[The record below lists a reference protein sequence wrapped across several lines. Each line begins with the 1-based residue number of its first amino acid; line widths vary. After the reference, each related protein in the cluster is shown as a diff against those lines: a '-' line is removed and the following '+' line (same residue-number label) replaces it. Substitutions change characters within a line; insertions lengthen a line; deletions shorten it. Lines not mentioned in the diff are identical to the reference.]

1 MKPAAPNR
9 VLRETSFTVGR
20 QVLMIAVSLLLASLF
35 LAAAKYDMAAIVN
48 GIIDGLTSDISGT
61 IRWAT
66 PMILA
71 GLAICVTYKA
81 EVFNLGVDGQ
91 IYMGAAAATVAA
103 LRIPDLPAPLAIVTV
118 FIAAMLAGALFAL
131 IPALLKVYLN
141 TNEVVSTLLLNFIAL
156 NFIEYLVIGPLR
168 DTSTGVNLNASPVF
182 GKNTWLPR
190 LAYLQ
195 PSEANI
201 GFYIALIAA
210 VILAVVFYRMTIG
223 HEIKIV
229 GANPTL
235 AHYAGISPNRITL
248 QVMLISGAIGGLI
261 GAIEVTAIQHRLL
274 AAFNPGLGFNGVVVS
289 LLANNN
295 PIGVIF
301 SGFFFGALKNGGINM
316 ERVTDVPSAV
326 TEIVMAIVIITI
338 SARMTVPRLLKRRRK
353 ADAAALKAEGDR
365 T

>member
-1 MKPAAPNR
+1 MKATTHNR
-9 VLRETSFTVGR
+9 LLRETSATVGK
-20 QVLMIAVSLLLASLF
+20 QVLMIAISLLLASIF
-35 LAAAKYDMAAIVN
+35 LALAKYDTMAIVN
-48 GIIDGLTSDISGT
+48 GIIDGLTSDIAGT
-61 IRWAT
+61 VRWAT

-81 EVFNLGVDGQ
+81 EIFNLGVDGQ
-91 IYMGAAAATVAA
+91 IYLGGAAATVVA
-103 LRIPDLPAPLAIVTV
+103 LRIPTLPAPIAITIV
-118 FIAAMLAGALFAL
+118 FLAAMLAGALFAL

-156 NFIEYLVIGPLR
+156 NFIEYLVIGPMR
-168 DTSTGVNLNASPVF
+168 DTSTGVNLNASPVIE
-182 GKNTWLPR
+182 KNAWLPR
-190 LAYLQ
+190 LSYLQ

-201 GFYIALIAA
+201 GFYMAIIAA
-210 VILAVVFYRMTIG
+210 VILAVVFFRMTTG

-235 AHYAGISPNRITL
+235 AHYSGISPNRITL
-248 QVMLISGAIGGLI
+248 QVMLISGAIGGMI

-316 ERVTDVPSAV
+316 ERVTDVPSTV

-338 SARMTVPRLLKRRRK
+338 SARMGLPRLLKRRKQAK
-353 ADAAALKAEGDR
+353 AGVLTKEGDQR
-365 T
+365 